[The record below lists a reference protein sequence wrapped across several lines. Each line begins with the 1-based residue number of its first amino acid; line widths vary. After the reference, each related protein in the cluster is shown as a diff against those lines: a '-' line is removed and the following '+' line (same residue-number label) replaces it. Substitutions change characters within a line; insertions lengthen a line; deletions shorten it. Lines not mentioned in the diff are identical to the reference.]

1 MFVTGVVIRAGDS
14 LQRGRAGPPLA
25 ASRESASA
33 EARDGTGRMGER
45 GIAMSSILD
54 TIQQQLGPGTI
65 QQMSAALGADPS
77 ATSSAVSMALP
88 ALLGGLSHNAS
99 TPHGAAALD
108 RALGDHDG
116 SILDQLGGGGLGGLL
131 GGGGG
136 IGGAILGHIFGGK
149 RGAVE
154 QGVGQAS
161 GLNAAQVAQLLAMLA
176 PIVMGALGKMKRE
189 RGIDA
194 STLPQVLPQAAPAG
208 TPSAGGFDLS
218 SILDSNH
225 DGQIADDVGNLGK
238 SILGG
243 IFGKK

>member
-1 MFVTGVVIRAGDS
+1 
-14 LQRGRAGPPLA
+14 
-25 ASRESASA
+25 
-33 EARDGTGRMGER
+33 
-45 GIAMSSILD
+45 MSSILD
-54 TIQQQLGPGTI
+54 TIQQQLGPDTI

-99 TPHGAAALD
+99 TPQGAAALD
-108 RALGDHDG
+108 QALGDHDG
-116 SILDQLGGGGLGGLL
+116 SILDSLGGGLGGLL

-154 QGVGQAS
+154 QGVGHAS

-176 PIVMGALGKMKRE
+176 PIVMGALGRMKRE

-208 TPSAGGFDLS
+208 MPSAGGFDLN

>member
-1 MFVTGVVIRAGDS
+1 
-14 LQRGRAGPPLA
+14 
-25 ASRESASA
+25 
-33 EARDGTGRMGER
+33 
-45 GIAMSSILD
+45 MSSILD
-54 TIQQQLGPGTI
+54 TVQQQLGPDTI

-99 TPHGAAALD
+99 TPQGAAALD
-108 RALGDHDG
+108 RALDDHDG
-116 SILDQLGGGGLGGLL
+116 SILDSLGGGMGGGLGGALGGLL

-149 RGAVE
+149 RPAVE
-154 QGVGQAS
+154 EGVGRAS

-194 STLPQVLPQAAPAG
+194 STLPSVLPSAPAAS
-208 TPSAGGFDLS
+208 TGGFDL
-218 SILDSNH
+218 N
-225 DGQIADDVGNLGK
+225 

-243 IFGKK
+243 IFGQK